1 MSTYTI
7 TTGMPDKREAVGQWL
22 AGLDL
27 VSPTTRERIVTAWV
41 TAWSSSS
48 FAHLED
54 MPYSSLAPDYQL
66 AKHVNEVT
74 RAGVDLMHRAAEE
87 WDVQVDLEQMVSI
100 LALHDVD
107 KPLLYRREGGV
118 VKSSRLAAEL
128 PHGVVGAMLLKELGF
143 PHLVVSTVALHASNA
158 PFHGSTMEAYI
169 LHYADFFSSDH
180 ALMLAG
186 TKPFYQR
193 PWA

>member
-1 MSTYTI
+1 M
-7 TTGMPDKREAVGQWL
+7 
-22 AGLDL
+22 
-27 VSPTTRERIVTAWV
+27 
-41 TAWSSSS
+41 
-48 FAHLED
+48 
-54 MPYSSLAPDYQL
+54 
-66 AKHVNEVT
+66 
-74 RAGVDLMHRAAEE
+74 
-87 WDVQVDLEQMVSI
+87 QVDLEEMVSI

-107 KPLLYRREGGV
+107 KPLLYRREDGS

-128 PHGVVGAMLLKELGF
+128 PHGVIGAMLLKELGF
-143 PHLVVSTVALHASNA
+143 SHLVVSTVALHASNA

-193 PWA
+193 HWA